1 MLLLM
6 ARTLSRRILD
16 NRGYR
21 GFVTI
26 YFRLSRLRTLGWL
39 FSVRPGQNVISDG
52 EWRMLPARNQFGDRC
67 GPRSACLAW
76 PAVEGNAPIRLRVGL
91 SKAGAWT
98 LRACLYACGGLAL
111 TFMLGLIL
119 TVIFA
124 RPAAAAQNPVVS
136 GSGLAPPGV
145 AGQAAGDVVS
155 SVASSA
161 SSAVSSVAS
170 SAGPTAGSGVLRQS
184 SE

>member
-1 MLLLM
+1 M
-6 ARTLSRRILD
+6 
-16 NRGYR
+16 
-21 GFVTI
+21 
-26 YFRLSRLRTLGWL
+26 
-39 FSVRPGQNVISDG
+39 
-52 EWRMLPARNQFGDRC
+52 
-67 GPRSACLAW
+67 
-76 PAVEGNAPIRLRVGL
+76 GL

-98 LRACLYACGGLAL
+98 LWACLYACGGLAL

-145 AGQAAGDVVS
+145 ASQAAGDV
-155 SVASSA
+155 
-161 SSAVSSVAS
+161 VSSVAS